1 MAGMSA
7 SATPM
12 FAGGQKRRAF
22 AAKNTKAQRSGWA
35 FLNLNSRYIIAH
47 LRGNERGFR
56 TLYRFLIHRL
66 ASDCCVSL
74 Y

>member
-35 FLNLNSRYIIAH
+35 LLDLNSKVYYSTFKGTVDTDLGLYIM
-47 LRGNERGFR
+47 
-56 TLYRFLIHRL
+56 
-66 ASDCCVSL
+66 C
-74 Y
+74 